1 MTARPSLS
9 LGLKALGLFFLVLG
23 VALIAPDAAFGQ
35 DIEGAKD
42 HPLVSRL
49 ANFYI
54 SEYEEFDFDEAS
66 FYDAADKEYVIK
78 GRKWVIGYNI
88 KEGAQSPGQAKVRE
102 NYINAIRKIGGE
114 ILYERGTMRVV
125 RDDKEVWIDLWV
137 TSDGEG
143 YRLTIVEKA
152 IMKQEVVAD
161 PKALAGDIREKG
173 RVAVYG
179 IYFDTASAVIKPE
192 SEPTLKAI
200 ADMLKAES
208 GLKLFVVGHTDWVGQ
223 LDYNMDLS
231 AKRAQSVV
239 DALAAKHGI
248 AAGRLV
254 AKGVGPLAPV
264 SANTTEEGRKLNR
277 RVELVA
283 MQ

>member
-1 MTARPSLS
+1 MTARSSLVPARRALR
-9 LGLKALGLFFLVLG
+9 LGLFALGL
-23 VALIAPDAAFGQ
+23 ALLAPAAALGQ
-35 DIEGAKD
+35 DVEGSKD

-49 ANFYI
+49 QDFYI
-54 SEYEEFDFDEAS
+54 SEYEEFEFEEHS
-66 FYDAADKEYVIK
+66 FYDAADKEYVIQ
-78 GRKWVIGYNI
+78 GRKWVIGYNL
-88 KEGAQSPGQAKVRE
+88 KDGAASPGQAKVRQ

-114 ILYERGTMRVV
+114 ILWDRGTMKVV

-200 ADMLKAES
+200 ADMLKAD
-208 GLKLFVVGHTDWVGQ
+208 GALKLYVVGHTDWVGK

-231 AKRAQSVV
+231 GKRAQSVV
-239 DALAAKHGI
+239 EALVSKHGI
-248 AAGRLV
+248 AAGRLA

-264 SANTTEEGRKLNR
+264 AANTTEEGRKLNR

>member
-1 MTARPSLS
+1 MTARLPFAF
-9 LGLKALGLFFLVLG
+9 ALGLFVLG
-23 VALIAPDAAFGQ
+23 FALLAPAAVSGQ
-35 DIEGAKD
+35 DVEGSKD

-49 ANFYI
+49 QDFYI
-54 SEYEEFDFDEAS
+54 SDYEEFEFDEHA

-78 GRKWVIGYNI
+78 GHKWVIGYNL
-88 KEGAQSPGQAKVRE
+88 KDGARSPGQAKVRE

-179 IYFDTASAVIKPE
+179 IYFDTDSAVIKPD

-200 ADMLKAES
+200 AEMLKAD
-208 GLKLFVVGHTDWVGQ
+208 GALKLFVVGHTDWTGN
-223 LDYNMDLS
+223 LDHNMDLS
-231 AKRAQSVV
+231 GKRAQSVV
-239 DALAAKHGI
+239 EALVSKHGI
-248 AAGRLV
+248 AAGRLT

-264 SANTTEEGRKLNR
+264 AANTTEEGRKLNR

>member
-1 MTARPSLS
+1 MKVRSLLLVVLQAVS
-9 LGLKALGLFFLVLG
+9 LASFVSG
-23 VALIAPDAAFGQ
+23 VALLVTTPALGQ

-42 HPLVSRL
+42 HPLLSRL
-49 ANFYI
+49 QDFYI
-54 SEYEEFDFDEAS
+54 SEYEEYEFDEHA

-78 GRKWVIGYNI
+78 GRKWVIGYDL
-88 KEGAQSPGQAKVRE
+88 KEGAPSPGQAKVRE
-102 NYINAIRKIGGE
+102 NYVNAIRKIGGE
-114 ILYERGTMRVV
+114 ILYDRGTMRVV
-125 RDDKEVWIDLWV
+125 RDGKEVWIDLWV
-137 TSDGEG
+137 TGDGNG

-152 IMKQEVVAD
+152 VMKQEVVAD

-179 IYFDTASAVIKPE
+179 IYFDTDSAVIKPE

-208 GLKLFVVGHTDWVGQ
+208 GLKLYVVGHTDWVGQ

-264 SANTTEEGRKLNR
+264 STNTSEEGRKLNR

-283 MQ
+283 RQ

>member
-1 MTARPSLS
+1 MTARSSLVPARRALR
-9 LGLKALGLFFLVLG
+9 LGLFALGL
-23 VALIAPDAAFGQ
+23 ALLAPAAALGQ
-35 DIEGAKD
+35 DVEGSKD

-49 ANFYI
+49 QDFYI
-54 SEYEEFDFDEAS
+54 SEYEEFEFDEHS

-78 GRKWVIGYNI
+78 GRKWVIGYNL
-88 KEGAQSPGQAKVRE
+88 KDGAASPGQAKVRQ

-114 ILYERGTMRVV
+114 ILYERGTMKVV

-179 IYFDTASAVIKPE
+179 IYFDTDSAVIKPE

-200 ADMLKAES
+200 ADMLKAD
-208 GLKLFVVGHTDWVGQ
+208 GALKLYVVGHTDWVGK

-231 AKRAQSVV
+231 GKRAQSVV
-239 DALAAKHGI
+239 EALVSKHGI
-248 AAGRLV
+248 AAGRLA

-264 SANTTEEGRKLNR
+264 AANTTEEGRKLNR

>member
-1 MTARPSLS
+1 MTERPSLAM
-9 LGLKALGLFFLVLG
+9 GLKALGLVSLVLG
-23 VALIAPDAAFGQ
+23 FALFAPGAALGQ

-49 ANFYI
+49 QDFYI
-54 SEYEEFDFDEAS
+54 SEYEEFEFDEHM
-66 FYDAADKEYVIK
+66 FYDASDKEYVIR
-78 GRKWVIGYNI
+78 GHKWVIGYDL
-88 KEGAQSPGQAKVRE
+88 KEGAAVPGQVKIRQ

-114 ILYERGTMRVV
+114 ILYEQGTMRVV

-137 TSDGEG
+137 AGNGDG
-143 YRLTIVEKA
+143 YQLTIVEKT

-173 RVAVYG
+173 KVAVYG
-179 IYFDTASAVIKPE
+179 IYFDTDSAVIKPE

-200 ADMLKAES
+200 SDMLKAD
-208 GLKLFVVGHTDWVGQ
+208 GALKLYVVGHTDWVGK
-223 LDYNMDLS
+223 LDHNMDLS
-231 AKRAQSVV
+231 GKRAQSVV
-239 DALAAKHGI
+239 EALVSKHGI

-254 AKGVGPLAPV
+254 AKGAGPLAPV
-264 SANTTEEGRKLNR
+264 AANTTEEGRKLNR

>member
-1 MTARPSLS
+1 MTARTSIAPALRT
-9 LGLKALGLFFLVLG
+9 LGFGFLVLG
-23 VALIAPDAAFGQ
+23 FALTAPIAAFGQ

-49 ANFYI
+49 ADFYI
-54 SEYEEFDFDEAS
+54 SEYEEYEFEEHA

-78 GRKWVIGYNI
+78 GRKWVIGYDL
-88 KEGAQSPGQAKVRE
+88 KEGATSPGQAKVRQ

-125 RDDKEVWIDLWV
+125 RDDKEVWIELWV
-137 TSDGEG
+137 TGDGNG

-173 RVAVYG
+173 KVAVYG

-231 AKRAQSVV
+231 GKRAQSVV
-239 DALAAKHGI
+239 EALVSKHGI

-264 SANTTEEGRKLNR
+264 STNTTEEGRKLNR

>member
-1 MTARPSLS
+1 MRALS
-9 LGLKALGLFFLVLG
+9 RLSAVLCAAAVASFALG
-23 VALIAPDAAFGQ
+23 VALSLGTPVWGQ

-49 ANFYI
+49 KDFSI
-54 SEYEEFDFDEAS
+54 TEYEEYEFDEHA
-66 FYDAADKEYVIK
+66 FYDAADKEYIIK
-78 GRKWVIGYNI
+78 GRKWVIGYDLN
-88 KEGAQSPGQAKVRE
+88 EGATSPGQAKIRE

-125 RDDKEVWIDLWV
+125 RDDKEVWIELWV
-137 TSDGEG
+137 TGDGNG

-161 PKALAGDIREKG
+161 PKAMAGDIREKG

-179 IYFDTASAVIKPE
+179 IYFDTDSAVIKPE

-200 ADMLKAES
+200 ADMLKAD
-208 GLKLFVVGHTDWVGQ
+208 GALKLFVVGHTDWVGK

-239 DALAAKHGI
+239 DALVAKHGV

-264 SANTTEEGRKLNR
+264 STNTTEEGRKLNR

>member
-1 MTARPSLS
+1 MTARPSIAP
-9 LGLKALGLFFLVLG
+9 GMKALGLFFLVLG
-23 VALIAPDAAFGQ
+23 FALIAPDAAFGQ

-88 KEGAQSPGQAKVRE
+88 KEGVQSPGQAKVRE

-114 ILYERGTMRVV
+114 ILYDRGTMRVV